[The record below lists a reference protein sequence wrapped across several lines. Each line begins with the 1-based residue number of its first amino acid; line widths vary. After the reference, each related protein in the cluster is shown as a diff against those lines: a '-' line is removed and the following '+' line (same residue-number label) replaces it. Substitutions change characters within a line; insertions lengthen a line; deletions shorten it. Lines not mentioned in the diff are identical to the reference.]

1 MIRISTKIRGLLM
14 AGAVATLFVGVP
26 AVDQMAHAQTAP
38 APQTLDQLLQQVRR
52 GSTEA
57 AERNKQREAEFRAAR
72 NEQQAILTRAKAE
85 LEQELA
91 RSQQLEASFAD
102 GELRLGELTG
112 QLQERMG
119 TLGELFGVVRQV
131 AGDTRGTIEDSLI
144 SAQLPG
150 RAAPLEALA
159 QSKELPSIQQ
169 LQDLWFLLQ
178 QQMTEA
184 GKVAKFPGSYITV
197 GGEQVQAE
205 IVRVGPFVAFTDG
218 KYLRYEPGQG
228 IFVELARQPSDRL
241 AGLTSDFM
249 DVESGYADIGIDP
262 TKGQLLTLL
271 IQEPTFME
279 RVDQGGIVGYVIL
292 AIGAIGLL
300 LALERI
306 ITLTITGMK
315 VRGQMK
321 SREVKKNNPL
331 GRVLAVY
338 EENRNADVET
348 LELKLDEAIL
358 KEIPRLERGIS
369 TLKVFAAIAPLLGLL
384 GTVTGMILT
393 FQAITLFGTGDPK
406 LMAGGISQALITTV
420 QGLVVAIPMVLLYSI
435 CNGRAKTVIEIL
447 EEQSAGL
454 IAQRADEEHIRD
466 RAA

>member
-1 MIRISTKIRGLLM
+1 MIRLSTKVRALLM
-14 AGAVATLFVGVP
+14 AGAVATLFT
-26 AVDQMAHAQTAP
+26 AAP
-38 APQTLDQLLQQVRR
+38 AEQPAFAQAAPQNLDQLLQQVRR
-52 GSTEA
+52 GSQEA

-72 NEQQAILTRAKAE
+72 NEQQALLTRAQ
-85 LEQELA
+85 QELQRELS
-91 RSQQLEASFAD
+91 RSQQLEQQFAQ
-102 GELRLGELTG
+102 GELELGQLTA

-131 AGDTRGTIEDSLI
+131 AGDTRGVIQESLI
-144 SAQLPG
+144 SGQLPG
-150 RAAPLEALA
+150 RAEPLDKLA

-178 QQMTEA
+178 QEMTEA
-184 GKVAKFPGSYITV
+184 GKVVKFPGAYTTV
-197 GGEQVQAE
+197 AGENVKAD

-218 KYLRYEPGQG
+218 KYLRYESGQG
-228 IFVELARQPSDRL
+228 IFIELARQPPGRA
-241 AGLTSDFM
+241 AGLTSGFM
-249 DVESGYADIGIDP
+249 NTSSGRADIAIDP
-262 TKGQLLTLL
+262 SRGQLLSLL
-271 IQEPTFME
+271 IQEPTFSD
-279 RVDQGGIVGYVIL
+279 RIHQGGIVGYVIL

-306 ITLTITGMK
+306 ITLSLTGMK
-315 VRGQMK
+315 VRSQMK
-321 SREVKKNNPL
+321 SREVRKNNPL

-338 EENRNADVET
+338 EENRNTDVET

-369 TLKVFAAIAPLLGLL
+369 TIKVFAAIAPLLGLL

-406 LMAGGISQALITTV
+406 LMAGGISQALVTTV
-420 QGLVVAIPMVLLYSI
+420 QGLVVAIPMVLLYAI
-435 CNGRAKTVIEIL
+435 CNGRARSVIEIL

>member
-1 MIRISTKIRGLLM
+1 MIRFSTKVRSLLM
-14 AGAVATLFVGVP
+14 AGAVATLFAGVP
-26 AVDQMAHAQTAP
+26 AVAQN

-52 GSTEA
+52 GSQEA

-72 NEQQAILTRAKAE
+72 DQQQAILAKAKAQLEAE
-85 LEQELA
+85 LG
-91 RSQQLEASFAD
+91 RSQQLEATFAD
-102 GELRLGELTG
+102 GEIRLGELTG

-131 AGDTRGTIEDSLI
+131 AGDTRGVIQESLI
-144 SAQLPG
+144 SGQLPG
-150 RAAPLEALA
+150 RAEPLDALA
-159 QSKELPSIQQ
+159 KSKELPSIQQ

-178 QQMTEA
+178 QEMTET
-184 GKVAKFPGSYITV
+184 GKVVKFPGTYVTTD
-197 GGEQVQAE
+197 GEQVQADL
-205 IVRVGPFVAFTDG
+205 VRVGPFVAFTDG
-218 KYLRYEPGQG
+218 KYLRYESGQG

-241 AGLTSDFM
+241 AAMTSTFM
-249 DVESGYADIGIDP
+249 GTQSGYADVGIDP
-262 TKGQLLTLL
+262 SRGQLLSLL
-271 IQEPTFME
+271 IQEPTFLE

-292 AIGAIGLL
+292 AIGAIGVL

-306 ITLTITGMK
+306 ITLTITSAK

-321 SREVKKNNPL
+321 SREIRKNNPL

-338 EENRNADVET
+338 EENRTADVET

-369 TLKVFAAIAPLLGLL
+369 TIKVFAAIAPLLGLL

-406 LMAGGISQALITTV
+406 LMAGGISQALVTTV

-435 CNGRAKTVIEIL
+435 CNGRAKSVIEVL

>member
-1 MIRISTKIRGLLM
+1 MIRFTDKIRGLLL
-14 AGAVATLFVGVP
+14 AGAVATIAFGG
-26 AVDQMAHAQTAP
+26 AVTGTAHAQSGA
-38 APQTLDQLLQQVRR
+38 QSLDQLLEQVRR
-52 GSTEA
+52 GSQEA
-57 AERNKQREAEFRAAR
+57 AERNRQREAEFRANRA
-72 NEQQAILTRAKAE
+72 EQQNLLNRAKGQ
-85 LEQELA
+85 LDQELA
-91 RSQQLEASFAD
+91 RSQQLEAQFAD

-131 AGDTRGTIEDSLI
+131 AGDTRGVIQESLI
-144 SAQLPG
+144 SGQLPG
-150 RAAPLEALA
+150 RAEPLEVLA
-159 QSKELPSIQQ
+159 QSKELPSIEQLQQ
-169 LQDLWFLLQ
+169 LWYLLQ
-178 QQMTEA
+178 QEMTET
-184 GKVAKFPGSYITV
+184 GKVVKFQGNYTTV
-197 GGEQVQAE
+197 DGQQVQAD

-218 KYLRYEPGQG
+218 KYLRYESGQG
-228 IFVELARQPSDRL
+228 IFIELARQPEGRPT
-241 AGLTSDFM
+241 ALTASFM
-249 DVESGYADIGIDP
+249 DTAPGTTGDVGVDP
-262 TKGQLLTLL
+262 TRGQLLSLL

-279 RVDQGGIVGYVIL
+279 RVDQGGLVGYITL
-292 AIGAIGLL
+292 ALGAIGGL

-306 ITLTITGMK
+306 ITLTITAAK

-321 SREVKKNNPL
+321 TREIRKNNPL

-338 EENRNADVET
+338 EENRSADVET

-369 TLKVFAAIAPLLGLL
+369 TIKVISALAPLLGLL

-406 LMAGGISQALITTV
+406 LMAGGISQALVTTV
-420 QGLVVAIPMVLLYSI
+420 QGLVVAIPMVLLYSV
-435 CNGRAKTVIEIL
+435 CAGRAKAVIEVL

-454 IAQRADEEHIRD
+454 IAMRADEEHSRD